1 MPPIKK
7 FYEFKNQ
14 TDKAV
19 DLYFYGDIVS
29 SSADWWRFWEDEAQW
44 PENVRNFLD
53 GAAGR
58 DINVYI
64 NSPGGSV
71 FAGIAIYNMLKRYS
85 GKVAVTVDALAA
97 SIASVMAFAG
107 SSPPVVPKNAFLMVH
122 KPWCAM
128 AASDADGFRAAADTL
143 DRVEAAI
150 LDIYGE
156 NLAEGVTVEDI
167 RALLAAETWMSGTE
181 AAGYF
186 NIAVAEENNIA
197 AHIDGQHMGQYS
209 NIPESIAAAI
219 SGIAADVSE
228 TDTEIKRQIIG
239 IAIKKMAD

>member
-7 FYEFKNQ
+7 FYEYKNQ
-14 TDKAV
+14 TARSV

-64 NSPGGSV
+64 NSPGGNV
-71 FAGIAIYNMLKRYS
+71 FAGIAIYNMLKRHS
-85 GKVAVTVDALAA
+85 GKVTVTVDALAA
-97 SIASVMAFAG
+97 SIASVIAFAG
-107 SSPPVVPKNAFLMVH
+107 SSPPVVPKNAFLMLH
-122 KPWCAM
+122 KPWCVI
-128 AASDADGFRAAADTL
+128 AANADEFRAAADTL
-143 DRVEAAI
+143 DRLEDAI
-150 LDIYGE
+150 LAVYEE
-156 NLAEGVTVEDI
+156 NLAEGVTVGDI
-167 RALLAAETWMSGTE
+167 KALLAAETWMSGTE

-186 NIAVAEENNIA
+186 NIAVAEENGIA

-209 NIPESIAAAI
+209 NMPESIAAAI
-219 SGIAADVSE
+219 SGKAADVSG
-228 TDTEIKRQIIG
+228 TDTEIKRQIVG
-239 IAIKKMAD
+239 IAIEKMAD